1 MRVTITADSFEE
13 LVEIAKDI
21 LAKTNESP
29 KEAKVEPKE
38 EPKEEKPKKKAKK
51 EEPDID
57 EEIFIKVRALLTEV
71 NEASGGNLAKT
82 WIKDLGYKR
91 YTDIDKLEDIEK
103 LQDMAKEYLE
113 DA

>member
-29 KEAKVEPKE
+29 KEAKA

-51 EEPDID
+51 EEPKEDEID
-57 EEIFIKVRALLTEV
+57 EQIFIKVRALLAEV
-71 NEASGGNLAKT
+71 NEASGGNLVKT

-91 YTDIDKLEDIEK
+91 YTDIDKMEDIEK